1 MNKPL
6 QTLQTYGAAA
16 QAHLPAT
23 LLRKTQLSEALLPA
37 ARLPEAL
44 LPKVLRVR
52 TSV

>member
-23 LLRKTQLSEALLPA
+23 LLRKTQLSEALLP
-37 ARLPEAL
+37 
-44 LPKVLRVR
+44 KVLRVR